1 LREDTTSEPTAHIG
15 ESMRRRDLWYKNAII
30 YCLDVETFQDG
41 NGDGIGD
48 FAGLINRLDKLAGI
62 GITCIWL
69 NPFYPTPNRDN
80 GYDVTDYYGVDPRLG
95 TLGDFV
101 EFTHRAHEHGIRVIV
116 DLVVNHTSIDHPW
129 FQAAR
134 RDPNSRYRD
143 FYVWSKERPAD
154 AESGIIF
161 PGVQES
167 TWTYDEIAD
176 AYYFHRFYEHQADLN
191 I

>member
-1 LREDTTSEPTAHIG
+1 MKLGLAFRRGCWPAGIRPRRCLREDTTSEPTAHIG

-41 NGDGIGD
+41 SGDGIGD

-101 EFTHRAHEHGIRVIV
+101 E
-116 DLVVNHTSIDHPW
+116 
-129 FQAAR
+129 
-134 RDPNSRYRD
+134 
-143 FYVWSKERPAD
+143 
-154 AESGIIF
+154 
-161 PGVQES
+161 
-167 TWTYDEIAD
+167 
-176 AYYFHRFYEHQADLN
+176 
-191 I
+191 